1 MKRIL
6 TIMAAAL
13 LLTGVMTAQVKT
25 NNVLDQMKKELAP
38 DARTAIWDVR
48 MVNQSGNSV
57 LVGTVGTMQQST
69 AIEAGLREHGVKD
82 FKNHLVV
89 LESTVPA
96 SKHWA
101 LVKLSVAT
109 LRTQGK
115 HSAEV
120 ATQGLMGQP
129 VHVLDI
135 DGEWARVQMP
145 DDYIAWVPVSSLAY
159 KTEAEMATWR
169 SARRFVVTEY
179 GSRLVT
185 EPKGDET
192 VSDLVMGNILE
203 WRGESGKWLQLATP
217 DGRTGYV
224 LKTEVA
230 ELAGWADQTFDGAL
244 IERVARRMLGSGYLW
259 GGTSTKV
266 TDCSGLVKV
275 CYLANGIIV
284 QRDASQQALTGLKID
299 DWQEARLGDLL
310 FFGNSKT
317 GRVTHVGIY
326 LRDGRYIHC
335 SGQVKVNS
343 LDPASP
349 DYLYSPLS
357 ISRIDGQIG
366 SRGITAVKKHPW
378 YF

>member
-57 LVGTVGTMQQST
+57 LVGTVGTMQQSA
-69 AIEAGLREHGVKD
+69 AIEEGLREHGIKD

-224 LKTEVA
+224 LKAEVA

>member
-6 TIMAAAL
+6 TIIAAAL
-13 LLTGVMTAQVKT
+13 LLTGAMTAQVKT

-57 LVGTVGTMQQST
+57 LVGTVGTMQQSA

-179 GSRLVT
+179 GQH
-185 EPKGDET
+185 PG
-192 VSDLVMGNILE
+192 
-203 WRGESGKWLQLATP
+203 
-217 DGRTGYV
+217 
-224 LKTEVA
+224 
-230 ELAGWADQTFDGAL
+230 
-244 IERVARRMLGSGYLW
+244 VARRERQV
-259 GGTSTKV
+259 V
-266 TDCSGLVKV
+266 TTGHARRPHGL
-275 CYLANGIIV
+275 CAQN
-284 QRDASQQALTGLKID
+284 RSRRTG
-299 DWQEARLGDLL
+299 RLGRPNL
-310 FFGNSKT
+310 
-317 GRVTHVGIY
+317 
-326 LRDGRYIHC
+326 
-335 SGQVKVNS
+335 
-343 LDPASP
+343 
-349 DYLYSPLS
+349 
-357 ISRIDGQIG
+357 
-366 SRGITAVKKHPW
+366 
-378 YF
+378 

>member
-57 LVGTVGTMQQST
+57 LVGTVGTMQQSA

-224 LKTEVA
+224 LKAEVA

-343 LDPASP
+343 LNPASP